1 MRGQAWPPPLA
12 SLATRKY
19 KKTRGGQTLLKKFLK
34 ILVGI
39 LSLAMF
45 AYMAATLVFGF
56 WARPARPLPAECA
69 DAGGLPVST
78 QMPVPDL
85 PDLNGTQQNG
95 CPLIS
100 IAVLSNG
107 AHTDFLLPAL
117 VQFLDADGRTP
128 LVWPDVFPLLL
139 GLKPT
144 ADLYVYIGWGQREF
158 YLNTPT
164 WTDIQLS
171 LLLRAAMGAPA
182 AMHVEYTQAPDLAGL
197 EPDYAILRLTPEEY
211 AALARFIISG
221 LPRGP
226 DGQTLRIPAPGFD
239 VDDAFYEAGGHFSLL
254 NTCNTWAADALHAA
268 GQAAPRWTNLAWF
281 VLYHLRNQDR

>member
-1 MRGQAWPPPLA
+1 M
-12 SLATRKY
+12 
-19 KKTRGGQTLLKKFLK
+19 LKKFLK

-164 WTDIQLS
+164 WADIQLS
-171 LLLRAAMGAPA
+171 LLLRAAMG
-182 AMHVEYTQAPDLAGL
+182 D
-197 EPDYAILRLTPEEY
+197 
-211 AALARFIISG
+211 S
-221 LPRGP
+221 
-226 DGQTLRIPAPGFD
+226 GFD
-239 VDDAFYEAGGHFSLL
+239 I
-254 NTCNTWAADALHAA
+254 
-268 GQAAPRWTNLAWF
+268 R
-281 VLYHLRNQDR
+281 R